1 MRTNNGIDLIE
12 RLDAAA
18 TALATVDLSDLSDVA
33 IEESLSVLSIT
44 LCRVDVL
51 LSRLSDETQARGY
64 PLVEF
69 PWFGVNRAD
78 IRRTDAEVARM
89 DALPLAS

>member
-1 MRTNNGIDLIE
+1 MRTKDGIDVIE

-18 TALATVDLSDLSDVA
+18 TELATVDLSELSDVA
-33 IEESLSVLSIT
+33 IEESLSVLSIA
-44 LCRVDVL
+44 LCHVDVL
-51 LSRLSDETQARGY
+51 LSRLADETQCRGY
-64 PLVEF
+64 AAVEF
-69 PWFGVNRAD
+69 PWFGVDPAD

>member
-1 MRTNNGIDLIE
+1 MRTNDGIYLIE

-18 TALATVDLSDLSDVA
+18 TALATVDLSGLPDVA
-33 IEESLSVLSIT
+33 IEESVSVLSIA

-51 LSRLSDETQARGY
+51 LARLADETRARGY
-64 PLVEF
+64 APFDF
-69 PWFGVNRAD
+69 PWFGVNPADVRRA
-78 IRRTDAEVARM
+78 DAEVARL